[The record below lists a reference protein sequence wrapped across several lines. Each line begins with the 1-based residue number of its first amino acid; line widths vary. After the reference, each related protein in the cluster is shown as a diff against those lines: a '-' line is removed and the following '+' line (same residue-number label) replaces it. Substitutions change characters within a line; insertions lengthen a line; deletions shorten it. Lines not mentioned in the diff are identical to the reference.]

1 MLVLR
6 VQRIEQD
13 GVAILF
19 EDQKFFKRMVQ
30 ELVRSAQA
38 YVWRQYKVVWLAAME
53 GEPDGIKKQNAG
65 RRAANKWLREEGVEY
80 AHSMRS

>member
-1 MLVLR
+1 MLR

-53 GEPDGIKKQNAG
+53 GEPDGIKK
-65 RRAANKWLREEGVEY
+65 
-80 AHSMRS
+80 